1 MEKAVVHISDQSIT
15 VSEFLYLIAFAIL
28 CVGKALGLYEGM
40 PVFNWIMAAALF
52 IVILKMLFTDY
63 TRAEWVIMT
72 AAIAVAFFVYHN
84 TGEKGM
90 LVNVLMMCG
99 LKRVSEKRI
108 FRVGFTIWLIG
119 FLLLM
124 WLTESGIRPEIYY
137 MHDKSGI
144 GYMLCHALGYSHPN
158 VFHVT
163 YLVLAAYLIYLIG
176 SGVRCKAKITVS
188 ILLLAG
194 NIYIFLYS
202 GSFTGFIA
210 TCFFIFLYLY
220 FSFRRQFT
228 WFEKGAILF
237 FLPVCELFSIAGP
250 VLLKGRV
257 FEVINRLTNTRYYL
271 SRYFLTQQPITLF
284 GTRFVTPNYR
294 YTMDCSY
301 VYLFMQLG
309 VVPFLAISIIL
320 FLTIKDA
327 FLHNRYTRLAIIL
340 GLCAAGVTEPFLFN
354 LSFRNLALLFAGEYL
369 FACGSRTAGSDSD
382 RWLLQSV
389 KLLRGGERKIGIIW
403 LTAERIQMMIFRF
416 FKTIYRQQV
425 KYFAAFGVAGCLAV
439 TLFLIRTDSPQY
451 IYVNSEVNENRS
463 LKGERLSET
472 DVKAIRE
479 SGDIVLDYK
488 GEDDPMYA
496 YDGSAVLLYR
506 LDQISSVFLWS
517 GSATVTAICAFQ
529 NRKCRS
535 IRKME
540 SDGK

>member
-1 MEKAVVHISDQSIT
+1 MGHISDRSIT
-15 VSEFLYLIAFAIL
+15 VSEFLYLISFAIL

-40 PVFNWIMAAALF
+40 PVFNWIMTAALL
-52 IVILKMLFTDY
+52 ILVLKILLTDY
-63 TRAEWVIMT
+63 TRVEWIIMT
-72 AAIAVAFFVYHN
+72 AAIVVAFFVYHN

-108 FRVGFTIWLIG
+108 FRVGFTIWSIG

-124 WLTESGIRPEIYY
+124 WLTESGIRPETYY

-176 SGVRCKAKITVS
+176 SGVRRKAKITVS

-194 NIYIFLYS
+194 NFYIFLYS

-228 WFEKGAILF
+228 WFEKGMILF
-237 FLPVCELFSIAGP
+237 FLPACELFSIAGP

-257 FEVINRLTNTRYYL
+257 FEAINRLTNTRYYL

-309 VVPFLAISIIL
+309 IVPFLAISIIL

-327 FLHNRYTRLAIIL
+327 ILHNRYTRLTIIL

-354 LSFRNLALLFAGEYL
+354 LSFRNLTLLFAGEYL
-369 FACGSRTAGSDSD
+369 FTLGDRAVRSNSDG
-382 RWLLQSV
+382 WLYQSV
-389 KLLRGGERKIGIIW
+389 ILLRGGERKTGIIC
-403 LTAERIQMMIFRF
+403 LTAERIQMIVFQF
-416 FKTIYRQQV
+416 FKTIYRKQV
-425 KYFAAFGVAGCLAV
+425 KYLTAFGVAGCLAV

-451 IYVNSEVNENRS
+451 IYINSEVNENRS

-472 DVKAIRE
+472 DVEAIQK

-496 YDGSAVLLYR
+496 YDGSAARIYR
-506 LDQISSVFLWS
+506 LDQVGSVFLWS
-517 GSATVTAICAFQ
+517 GSATVIVICAFQ
-529 NRKCRS
+529 NRKCRR
-535 IRKME
+535 IRKNM
-540 SDGK
+540 SDGN